1 MTEKQHKRCPFCG
14 GKGNEAGIIGVG
26 GLKAWKIMCSTCSAN
41 TGQLHGTKAE
51 AWREWDKRYGEGERC
66 ATCRHYVV
74 GGKVDYCALIRYARN
89 TDDYCSRWEEA

>member
-14 GKGNEAGIIGVG
+14 GKGFEVDTEMHGP
-26 GLKAWKIMCSTCSAN
+26 KMWKIMCSACFADAGHYHDTR
-41 TGQLHGTKAE
+41 AE
-51 AWREWDKRYGEGERC
+51 AWREWDKRYAEGERC
-66 ATCRHYVV
+66 ATCKHYVV